1 MRRIKG
7 VFTGI
12 ALTMVVVLGTGIS
25 RARQD
30 QGAAQRVG
38 EKLDQAGQS
47 IRKGLEEARDTLRD
61 QFSRARGS
69 VHSMG
74 VASRV
79 YGRLHWDKAL
89 TTSTLELEVSN
100 GVVTLRGEVP
110 NARAKARAVELAKET
125 VGITQVIDQLAIQPP
140 QQTTPPTSADPVVK
154 P

>member
-1 MRRIKG
+1 MLG
-7 VFTGI
+7 V
-12 ALTMVVVLGTGIS
+12 GIS

-30 QGAAQRVG
+30 QGPAEKAG

-47 IRKGLEEARDTLRD
+47 IRRGLENARDTLRE
-61 QFSRARGS
+61 QFAKVRGS

-89 TTSTLELEVSN
+89 NTSTLELEVVN

-110 NARAKARAVELAKET
+110 SAKAKARAVELARET

-140 QQTTPPTSADPVVK
+140 SQTAPATSTDSTAK